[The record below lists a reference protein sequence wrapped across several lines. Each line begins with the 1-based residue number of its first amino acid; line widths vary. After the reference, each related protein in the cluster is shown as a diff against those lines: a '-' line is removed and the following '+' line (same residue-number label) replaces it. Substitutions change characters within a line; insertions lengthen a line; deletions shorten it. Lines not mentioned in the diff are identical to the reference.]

1 MTPPDR
7 PDPAPRRSRLSRA
20 RSRLE
25 TLAAERP
32 VFLAFCVFLGAALV
46 VVPLSLP
53 FYLSDTANFLENIAA
68 EAHGMVFDLLV
79 IGWFMLWLNRLAER
93 RLRTNRYREEIDDYL
108 GWHSPEATH
117 RIAGNVRRLNRNGI
131 RKGLKLTE
139 AYLKGANL
147 AGAHLE
153 HADLWGANLRSAG
166 LHGAL
171 LSHANLAGAD
181 LQSADLERAILTG
194 ADLRGANLTEAD
206 LERAF
211 LEDADL
217 RGAILTGA
225 DLQFASLPNALL
237 TRARFIGANLRGAH
251 LEGADLE
258 GADFG
263 GATLHGASLDG
274 AHLDGASFANA
285 DLERADLTGIVVS
298 DATALATLFEGVRS
312 IRGVKLDTAN
322 EATLRDVAPHLFRQP
337 ASSTEA

>member
-1 MTPPDR
+1 MTPPDS
-7 PDPAPRRSRLSRA
+7 PNSSLRRSRLSRW
-20 RSRLE
+20 RTRLE

-53 FYLSDTANFLENIAA
+53 FYLSDRANFLENIAA

-93 RLRTNRYREEIDDYL
+93 RIRTDRYREEIDDYL

-117 RIAGNVRRLNRNGI
+117 RIAGNIRRLNRNGI
-131 RKGLKLTE
+131 RRELKLTE
-139 AYLKGANL
+139 AYLEGANL
-147 AGAHLE
+147 AGAYLE
-153 HADLWGANLRSAG
+153 GADLWGANLRAAG
-166 LHGAL
+166 LHGAR
-171 LSHANLAGAD
+171 LSEANLAGAD
-181 LQSADLERAILTG
+181 LKRADLERAVLTR

-217 RGAILTGA
+217 RGAIFTEA
-225 DLQFASLPNALL
+225 DLQFASLPNARL

-251 LEGADLE
+251 LEGAHLE

-274 AHLDGASFANA
+274 AYLDGASFANA
-285 DLERADLTGIVVS
+285 DLERADLTGIVLS
-298 DATALATLFEGVRS
+298 DADALATLFEGVRS
-312 IRGVKLDTAN
+312 VAGIKLDSKT
-322 EATLRDVAPHLFRQP
+322 EATLRSVAPHLFRQP
-337 ASSTEA
+337 ARV